1 MQSQNEVKTSSLLK
15 VKQKIQDHVELL
27 ILSLGKNAVKLEN
40 QQNSN
45 ITEVFIPKKAK
56 SACTQKARE
65 VSN

>member
-1 MQSQNEVKTSSLLK
+1 

-27 ILSLGKNAVKLEN
+27 ILSLGKNSVKLEN